1 MTMNSGGRSAGL
13 KASRGECVMSDLG
26 RLGALTGLE
35 TECAVNQIEGN
46 GVLRHMNNQG
56 TISYPF
62 MLLLFIKPATYAK
75 NDAAERKE
83 SFISFHSF
91 LICQEREGTDCS

>member
-62 MLLLFIKPATYAK
+62 MLLLFIL
-75 NDAAERKE
+75 
-83 SFISFHSF
+83 F
-91 LICQEREGTDCS
+91 LFPGMVEERERIPSILKASRVVVFF